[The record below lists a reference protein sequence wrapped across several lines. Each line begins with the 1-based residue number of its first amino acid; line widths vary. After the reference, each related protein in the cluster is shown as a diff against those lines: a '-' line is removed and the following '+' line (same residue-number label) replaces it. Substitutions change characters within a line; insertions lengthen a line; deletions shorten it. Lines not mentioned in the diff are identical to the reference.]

1 MEKILEILRQIRG
14 DVDFEHEKALI
25 DDGILDSFDVVGIIA
40 ELTNAFDISISID
53 DMVPENFNSVEAMH
67 ALVER
72 RLDEE

>member
-1 MEKILEILRQIRG
+1 MLTHRNGNVRVKNLIRTFTCH
-14 DVDFEHEKALI
+14 DRI